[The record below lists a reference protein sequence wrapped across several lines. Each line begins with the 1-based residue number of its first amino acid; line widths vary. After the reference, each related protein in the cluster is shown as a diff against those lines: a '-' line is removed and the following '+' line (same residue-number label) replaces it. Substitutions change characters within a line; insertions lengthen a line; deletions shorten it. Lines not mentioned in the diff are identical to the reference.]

1 LKVQAEEALARG
13 DLAAAA
19 VLSRQPTRH
28 LGKSAAAMLR
38 RGLESGRGEINEQI
52 ALDNLHGLERIAR
65 EFDKEAWFQGQG
77 IAAEGYGEQPGG
89 PRKGKRLRFG
99 LANGGGE
106 VELSPRMLAKAR
118 DYGLFGSDPADQP
131 PLPQRVTSQ
140 ELLEGIVETWRE
152 LVSAGA
158 EAALT
163 WTRRVVE
170 HAAAGASA
178 FADSSAVWT
187 KLREVLRSMKQL
199 KHRLSAYSRRQQAER
214 RAIRLVH
221 MAEQSWEEFNANHP
235 RPGCPWPEHEWKAR
249 RTRRLVALEKR
260 SAELEKARKLT
271 TPEEAAA
278 CDASVLES
286 QMRLEACS
294 EALASVGLTEGEPN
308 SAGNVR
314 NLHAIDSPDSP
325 PSLGPS
331 PRFH

>member
-1 LKVQAEEALARG
+1 
-13 DLAAAA
+13 
-19 VLSRQPTRH
+19 
-28 LGKSAAAMLR
+28 
-38 RGLESGRGEINEQI
+38 
-52 ALDNLHGLERIAR
+52 
-65 EFDKEAWFQGQG
+65 
-77 IAAEGYGEQPGG
+77 
-89 PRKGKRLRFG
+89 
-99 LANGGGE
+99 
-106 VELSPRMLAKAR
+106 MLAKAW

-178 FADSSAVWT
+178 FTDSSAVWT

-221 MAEQSWEEFNANHP
+221 MAEQSWEEFNTNHP
-235 RPGCPWPEHEWKAR
+235 RPGCPWPEHEWRAR
-249 RTRRLVALEKR
+249 RARRLVALERR

-271 TPEEAAA
+271 TPEERAA

-286 QMRLEACS
+286 QARLEACS
-294 EALASVGLTEGEPN
+294 DALARDGLVEALPPNEGV
-308 SAGNVR
+308 ATDMTGVDFTVR
-314 NLHAIDSPDSP
+314 P
-325 PSLGPS
+325 PGSRPS